1 MARLRVGIIGGGTIA
16 RAHLPRLRER
26 SDAVEITAVADVN
39 EAAGAALANEFGIR
53 HVVTDYRQLLPRVDA
68 VLICVPTHR
77 HAEIAI
83 ESLRAGKTVF
93 CEKPLARTMEQALA
107 IAKAAKEPRFR
118 FQIGFV
124 RRFDSQW
131 LALRDSIQ
139 QNKIGRPVVWRDCQ
153 SGPGIPIPW
162 FCTDEQGGG
171 PFLDGCVHNY
181 DFALHIFGPAEWV
194 FAHLRTLNPQNTALD
209 SGTATIHFATGD
221 ELLLSW
227 TWGLPAGSPYFRR
240 LDVLGPRGS
249 ITFADDGKPV
259 IHRGGEDIQI
269 LAVEP
274 HSLTRG
280 FADQMDEY
288 LEVAQGRR
296 QPRAG
301 INEGLASLQLAL
313 AVLESGRR
321 GGEKIFLTES
331 A

>member
-1 MARLRVGIIGGGTIA
+1 MARLRIGIIGGGTIA

-26 SDAVEITAVADVN
+26 SDAVEIAAVADVN
-39 EAAGAALANEFGIR
+39 EAAGAALANDFGIS
-53 HVVTDYRQLLPRVDA
+53 HVVTDYRQLLPHVDA
-68 VLICVPTHR
+68 VLICIPTHL
-77 HAEIAI
+77 HAEIAV
-83 ESLRAGKTVF
+83 ESLRAGKAVF
-93 CEKPLARTMEQALA
+93 CEKPLARTVVQADA
-107 IAKAAKEPRFR
+107 IAQAVREAGRP

-124 RRFDSQW
+124 RRFDQQW
-131 LALRDSIQ
+131 LALRETIVED
-139 QNKIGRPVVWRDCQ
+139 KIGRPVIWRDIQ
-153 SGPGIPIPW
+153 SGPGIPIGW

-181 DFALHIFGPAEWV
+181 DFALHTFGPAQWA
-194 FAHLRTLNPQNTALD
+194 FAHLRTLKPQNTALD
-209 SGTATIHFATGD
+209 AGTATIRFASGD

-227 TWGLPAGSPYFRR
+227 TWGLPVGSPHFRR
-240 LDVLGPRGS
+240 LDVLGPAGS

-259 IHRGGEDIQI
+259 IHRGGKDVQT

-280 FADQMDEY
+280 FADQMDDFI
-288 LEVAQGRR
+288 EVAQGRR

-301 INEGLASLQLAL
+301 IDEGLASLQLAL